1 MSAVLRNMTLADLP
15 AVHAIE
21 KKVQAHPWSLQ
32 LFHDSVTAP
41 HQCTVLELDD
51 AAKTVLGFCILQP
64 VLDEA
69 NLLLMAIDPAYQQQ
83 GFGQQLLQQSIDALS
98 GCNMIFLEVRQS
110 NQAAIALYEKLGFA
124 QIDLR
129 KNYYPSNHFSNADR
143 TQGKEHAVIMALTL
157 SLSFS

>member
-51 AAKTVLGFCILQP
+51 AARTVLGFCILQP

-129 KNYYPSNHFSNADR
+129 KNYYPSNADR
-143 TQGKEHAVIMALTL
+143 SKGKEHAVIMALTL

>member
-1 MSAVLRNMTLADLP
+1 MSFFLRSMTVADLP

-21 KKVQAHPWSLQ
+21 QQVQSHPWSPQ
-32 LFHDSVTAP
+32 LFLDSIAAG
-41 HQCTVLELDD
+41 HQCTVLERQGQL
-51 AAKTVLGFCILQP
+51 VGFCILQP

-69 NLLLMAIDPAYQQQ
+69 NLLLMAIKPSCQKQ
-83 GFGQQLLQQSIDALS
+83 GLGYQLLEQSIDKLVSTRAVQ

-129 KNYYPSNHFSNADR
+129 KNYYPTPS
-143 TQGKEHAVIMALTL
+143 GKEHAVIMALTL
-157 SLSFS
+157 NMSFG